1 LKDQPDHDGGTLNLS
16 EALAAC
22 GLTIATV
29 VAHLSVVYGLLVYL
43 RKVRQHGLSSHSQNA
58 RLLLTVIMS
67 IIVVHGIEV
76 AMWAAV
82 YYSVGALDN
91 GATALFFSLGSY
103 STLGSAGVVLPA
115 DWRLLGGIEGLVGAL
130 MFGLSTAFIF
140 LVMNAV
146 DHIWQDHQH

>member
-1 LKDQPDHDGGTLNLS
+1 MP

-22 GLTIATV
+22 VLIIATV

-43 RKVRQHGLSSHSQNA
+43 RRLQTPGLFSHGRNVRV
-58 RLLLTVIMS
+58 LLTVIMS

-76 AMWAAV
+76 TMWAAF
-82 YYSVGALDN
+82 YYAVGAFDD

-103 STLGSAGVVLPA
+103 STLGAANVVLPSE
-115 DWRLLGGIEGLVGAL
+115 WRLLGGIEGLVGAL

-140 LVMNAV
+140 SVMHAIYR
-146 DHIWQDHQH
+146 HIWQDHQH